1 MTTPRHDEGDYRKA
15 GSMVRGA
22 LWLVND
28 VGVGNTFTKEELR
41 IAFPGIAQIDRRIRD
56 LRDYGWVIR
65 SNTEDAT
72 LRPDEQRFVQPG
84 LRVWEPAERR
94 KGGAATLSAKERR
107 AIFEKDGYQCVV
119 CGIAGG
125 ETYLDRDYETA
136 VLSVTKCPNVDD
148 DDSDPMYVS
157 ECRRCRSGRAGGEG
171 ETNVSVILSNLRALP
186 QDDRQRLSRWIS
198 RGRRG
203 PTPLDRV
210 WTSYRQLPTELRDRV
225 ELELTSDAEI

>member
-1 MTTPRHDEGDYRKA
+1 MGTPRHDDADFRKA

-28 VGVGNTFTKEELR
+28 VGVGNTFTKEQLR
-41 IAFPGIAQIDRRIRD
+41 QAFPGVSQIDRRIRD

-72 LRPDEQRFVQPG
+72 LRPEEQRFVQAG

-94 KGGAATLSAKERR
+94 KGGVETLTAKERR
-107 AIFEKDGYQCVV
+107 AVFEKDGYQCVG

-125 ETYLDRDYETA
+125 ESYPDREYETA
-136 VLSVTKCPNVDD
+136 VLSLSKSPGSTDDPDSEQLFVT
-148 DDSDPMYVS
+148 
-157 ECRRCRSGRAGGEG
+157 ECRRCKSGQAGVTQGDLHVV
-171 ETNVSVILSNLRALP
+171 VSNIRALSE
-186 QDDRQRLSRWIS
+186 DDRQRLRRWVA

-210 WTSYRQLPTELRDRV
+210 WTSYRQLPAELRDRIDT
-225 ELELTSDAEI
+225 ELN